1 MDLVERY
8 ARDVV
13 EGRVLAGKYHRLS
26 CARHLKDLARQNT
39 PEFPY
44 RFDLAKAER
53 VWRFA
58 EKLKHYKGE
67 WAGQFIVLRPDQ
79 KFRKGSKFGWV
90 HVQTGLRRFRNSYEE
105 IPRKNGKS
113 LDAAVETLY
122 ATFFDGEGG
131 AEGYCAGTKRDQA
144 LIVFNDCK
152 KLVTS
157 SGLKERLDVRASNI
171 NHPGSSSKLE
181 PLSADYNSLD
191 GLNISFVNLDEL
203 HAYKHRGLI
212 DVVETATGSRRQPLV
227 NKITT
232 AGSDPV
238 SPCGDEHDYAC
249 KVLDGVI
256 EDDTYFAFIAHADLT
271 DDWTLPETAAKANP
285 SYGISVKPDDLSSK
299 VRKAKSMPSAAATY
313 KQKHLNLW
321 VNSDAPWL
329 SIDGWRAG
337 QSTWETKELLGEP
350 CWAGVDLSSKIDLT
364 AVALV
369 FPPTA
374 TRSKW
379 RIILRAFTP
388 ADTLDDRAH
397 RDRAPYRQWVDQG
410 WLTAT
415 PGTRIDHQDIRDAL
429 IDAAARFQLRHIAF
443 DPWNAG
449 NLPSDL
455 QGEPDNFSEE
465 QIIEIPQ
472 TFAHMSAPSKE
483 FEADVLGGIVDAGD
497 NPLMTWMV
505 SNAVVQKDGKDNIQP
520 IKKRSRGRID
530 GVVAAIMGRKLA
542 IAPEDGGNDASDYFE
557 KYGLM
562 GPPDATGA

>member
-1 MDLVERY
+1 MDQVEQY
-8 ARDVV
+8 ARAVV
-13 EGRVLAGKYHRLS
+13 EGRVPAGKYHRMA
-26 CARHLKDLARQNT
+26 CARHLKDLARQGT

-44 RFDLAKAER
+44 RFDLAIAER

-67 WAGQFIVLRPDQ
+67 WAGQLIVLRPDQ
-79 KFRKGSKFGWV
+79 KFRKGCKFGWV
-90 HVQTGLRRFRNSYEE
+90 HVETGLRRFRNSYEE

-157 SGLKERLDVRASNI
+157 SGLKQRLDVRASNI
-171 NHPGSSSKLE
+171 NHPGTSSKLE

-212 DVVETATGSRRQPLV
+212 DVVETATGSRRQPIV

-232 AGSDPV
+232 AGGDPV

-249 KVLDGVI
+249 KVLEAVI
-256 EDDTYFAFIAHADLT
+256 DDETYFAFIAHADPE
-271 DDWTLPETAAKANP
+271 DDWTLPATAAKANP
-285 SYGISVKPDDLSSK
+285 SYGISVKPDDLASK
-299 VRKAKSMPSAAATY
+299 VLKAKSMPSAAATY

-337 QSTWETKELLGEP
+337 QTTWLIEELRGEP

-364 AVALV
+364 AVAFV
-369 FPPTA
+369 FPPTE
-374 TRSKW
+374 TRTSW
-379 RIILRAFTP
+379 RIVLRAFTP
-388 ADTLDDRAH
+388 ADTLEERAH
-397 RDRAPYRQWVDQG
+397 RDRAPYKIWAGQG
-410 WLTAT
+410 HLTAT
-415 PGTRIDHQDIRDAL
+415 PGTRIDQQDIRDVL
-429 IDAAARFQLRHIAF
+429 LWAAGMFQLRQIGF

-455 QGEPDNFSEE
+455 LKDGFTEQ

-472 TFAHMSAPSKE
+472 TYAQMSGPSKD
-483 FEADVLGGIVDAGD
+483 FEADVLGGLVDAGG

-530 GVVAAIMGRKLA
+530 GVIAAIMGRKLA
-542 IAPEDGGNDASDYFE
+542 LGPEDDPDEVSKFFE
-557 KYGLM
+557 SYGKIYER
-562 GPPDATGA
+562 GDATPGA